1 MAIELKAG
9 LKLHSAIDACEV
21 VVVKAPAD
29 PVDLRCGGHPFLPGD
44 AQPTGESVV
53 EGFDGGTQLG
63 KRYSNDELGL
73 ELLCTKAGA
82 GSISVGDDPLELKG
96 AKPLPASD

>member
-1 MAIELKAG
+1 MAVQLKPG
-9 LKLHSAIDACEV
+9 SRYGSSVCDTEV

-29 PVDLRCGGHPFLPGD
+29 PVDLRCGGAEMVATDGERG
-44 AQPTGESVV
+44 TGAPAAP
-53 EGFDGGTQLG
+53 FDGGTLVG
-63 KRYSNDELGL
+63 KRYTDEDQTL

-82 GSISVGDDPLELKG
+82 GALSIGDEALHEKG